1 MSGGGKAMNVDK
13 IHNGLEVIIG
23 VTFLLGI
30 VTASSKLTLVGFTPI
45 IWFLISIQT
54 VLVTICVEIT
64 TIRQNRAGKG
74 GNESGR

>member
-1 MSGGGKAMNVDK
+1 MNVDK

-23 VTFLLGI
+23 VIFMLGI
-30 VTASSKLTLVGFTPI
+30 AIASKNVKLAGFTPL

-64 TIRQNRAGKG
+64 TIRQSRVGKG
-74 GNESGR
+74 SVEGIGQ

>member
-1 MSGGGKAMNVDK
+1 MNVDK

-30 VTASSKLTLVGFTPI
+30 VTASSKLTLAGFTPI
-45 IWFLISIQT
+45 IWFLISIQS

-64 TIRQNRAGKG
+64 TIRQNGACKG
-74 GNESGR
+74 GDESGR

>member
-1 MSGGGKAMNVDK
+1 MNVDK
-13 IHNGLEVIIG
+13 IHNGLECIIG

-30 VTASSKLTLVGFTPI
+30 ITASLNVKLAGFTPL

-64 TIRQNRAGKG
+64 TIRQSRVGKG
-74 GNESGR
+74 SVEGIGR

>member
-1 MSGGGKAMNVDK
+1 MNVDK

-23 VTFLLGI
+23 VIFVLGI
-30 VTASSKLTLVGFTPI
+30 AIASMNVKLAGFTPL

-64 TIRQNRAGKG
+64 TIRQSRVGKG
-74 GNESGR
+74 SVEGIGQ